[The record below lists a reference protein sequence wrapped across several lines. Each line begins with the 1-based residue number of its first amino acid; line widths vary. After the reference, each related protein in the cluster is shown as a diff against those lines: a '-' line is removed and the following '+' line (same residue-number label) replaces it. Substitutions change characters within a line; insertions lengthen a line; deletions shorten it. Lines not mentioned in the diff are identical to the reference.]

1 MLNEFFRKSLPFSI
15 FAPFFIIFF
24 SITSAQAAEKYAL
37 LIGIADYSAVPGL
50 YSLDGSLN
58 DIDLIQAVLQEKHL
72 GFQEKNIVVLKDRQA
87 THKGIEKAMHE
98 LADRV
103 KKNNGGMVYIHY
115 SGHGS
120 QTKNLHPEER
130 EEYDQTWVSYGAR
143 SEHTEGIDQW
153 DILDDEIREWLS
165 QISDHA
171 DQVVLVSDSC
181 HSGSVTRGQSPIK
194 TRAAIPDD
202 REHPLG
208 RKKFRDDI
216 AEKGVFI
223 GASSNIEQA
232 GEYIPDDTPYGLFT
246 WFWADSLESVQP
258 GETWH
263 DLLWKTRI
271 RVQGERVQQTP
282 QISGVLSDVSIFGGT
297 VESRQKLYPVLDV
310 SEDRQ
315 TATIVHGIITGA
327 SVGSIYELSVP
338 DQNSKNNATLELTSC
353 TPFNCSGRIVSG
365 ALQAADFVTEKQHAY
380 TIEPVL
386 LAIDGDFAD
395 SGDKVIEELRAFFS
409 AEPVPGYRL
418 VDASAART
426 MTLYVARPVYPPVGF
441 SSKQADDI
449 LQQLSPDA
457 APEILV
463 LNSTNHL
470 WKDNLNIR
478 YQDPKKS
485 WQKVSEVLRKIARAK
500 EIKRLTS
507 NMPPDLKI
515 DVSTWR
521 SVSSCTPGADCLKDR
536 QGFFRK
542 DTTFSFATIEEQ
554 GLHEGDSLTL
564 AVNNTGKRDVFVYIL
579 NIGPDDGILILFPGK
594 SHSNDEDTRLHHG
607 GGDVIDTKTIG
618 RLVLS
623 RGSETIKIIASEQPL
638 DVSYFAQTSYTKRG
652 ELKAGATRGLTNP
665 FNLLIAAAVGGK
677 TRGQQ
682 IMAEPVS
689 GQWGT
694 LQMSVNVLAKE

>member
-1 MLNEFFRKSLPFSI
+1 MVNESFRECLSSSFFV
-15 FAPFFIIFF
+15 PFFIVFF
-24 SITSAQAAEKYAL
+24 FITSAQAAEKYAL

-50 YSLDGSLN
+50 CSLDGCLN
-58 DIDLIQAVLQEKHL
+58 DIELIREVLQEKHL
-72 GFQEKNIVVLKDRQA
+72 GFQEKNIVVLKDNQA
-87 THKGIEKAMHE
+87 THEGIEKAMHE
-98 LADRV
+98 LAARV
-103 KKNNGGMVYIHY
+103 KKDDGGMVYIHY

-143 SEHTEGIDQW
+143 SEHAEGIDQW

-165 QISDHA
+165 RISDHA
-171 DQVVLVSDSC
+171 DQVILVSDSC

-194 TRAAIPDD
+194 TRAAIPDE

-208 RKKFRDDI
+208 RKKYRDDI

-223 GASSNIEQA
+223 GASSDIEQA

-246 WFWADSLESVQP
+246 WFWAESLESVQP
-258 GETWH
+258 GESWH

-271 RVQGERVQQTP
+271 RVQGERGQQTP
-282 QISGVLSDVSIFGGT
+282 QISGALSDVSVFGGA
-297 VESRQKLYPVLDV
+297 VEARQRLYPVLEV

-327 SVGSIYELSVP
+327 SVGSIYELYTP
-338 DQNSKNNATLELTSC
+338 DQNSKKTATLELTSC

-365 ALQAADFVTEKQHAY
+365 GLQVADLVSEKQHAY
-380 TIEPVL
+380 SIDPVL
-386 LAIDGDFAD
+386 LSIDGDFAE
-395 SGDKVIEELRAFFS
+395 SGDTVIEELRAFFS

-418 VDASAART
+418 VDSSAART
-426 MTLYVARPVYPPVGF
+426 MTLYVARPAHTRKDF
-441 SSKQADDI
+441 SSVQADNV
-449 LQQLSPDA
+449 LQQSSPDA
-457 APEILV
+457 APVIWV
-463 LNSTNHL
+463 LNSTNHP
-470 WKDNLNIR
+470 WKDNLKIS
-478 YQDPKKS
+478 YQDPQES
-485 WQKVSEVLRKIARAK
+485 WQQLTEILRKIARAK

-507 NMPPDLKI
+507 SISPDLQVE
-515 DVSTWR
+515 VSTWL
-521 SVSSCTPGADCLKDR
+521 SVPSCTLGSDCLKDR
-536 QGFFRK
+536 QGYFRK
-542 DTTFSFATIEEQ
+542 ERTFPFAKIEEQ
-554 GLHEGDSLTL
+554 GLHEGDSLTF
-564 AVNNTGKRDVFVYIL
+564 AVSNTGKRDVFVYIL
-579 NIGPDDGILILFPGK
+579 NIGPDDGIVILYPGRAY
-594 SHSNDEDTRLHHG
+594 SNDENTRLHHG
-607 GGDVIDTKTIG
+607 SGDVIDTRTIG

-623 RGSETIKIIASEQPL
+623 RGSETIKIIASEQPI
-638 DVSYFAQTSYTKRG
+638 DVSYFAQTSYTKKG

-694 LQMSVNVLAKE
+694 LQMSMNVRAKE